1 MAKKNSKTAQ
11 PVENIASV
19 RASELAEAAA
29 PAQTETINEADGK
42 PIFHADEEAG
52 DGDE

>member
-1 MAKKNSKTAQ
+1 MAKK
-11 PVENIASV
+11 NIASV
-19 RASELAEAAA
+19 RESELAEAAV
-29 PAQTETINEADGK
+29 PVQTETINEADSE